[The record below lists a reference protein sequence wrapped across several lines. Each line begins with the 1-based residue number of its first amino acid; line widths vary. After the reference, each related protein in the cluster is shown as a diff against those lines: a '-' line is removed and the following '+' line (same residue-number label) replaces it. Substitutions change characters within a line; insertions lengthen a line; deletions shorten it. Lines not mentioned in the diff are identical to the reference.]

1 MKTWREIAELTGFS
15 GEALQELEETEK
27 QARGNLSKDGNLQQI
42 LKNLTDPFCWEDA
55 RKGLKNLLQTDKKGM
70 NMLLCM
76 LTACGYTYE
85 KYENLGISEEIFAET
100 MKCFWRFVQ
109 EHQVSYGCY
118 GFDRDFWTGR
128 QLSLQLFRLGELEY
142 EMCTQKEK
150 KTIAVHIPSDA
161 DISSEKVQ
169 ESLHQ
174 TREFFERYYPN
185 YRQAPYTC
193 ESWLLS
199 PALKD
204 LLPPNSR
211 ILNFQAL
218 FEVDKVHWASDAVL
232 EWVFQK
238 RGNSLEELPED
249 TSLQRKMK
257 AYLLDGGK
265 VGEAFGYL
273 KA

>member
-1 MKTWREIAELTGFS
+1 MRKYR
-15 GEALQELEETEK
+15 
-27 QARGNLSKDGNLQQI
+27 NL
-42 LKNLTDPFCWEDA
+42 
-55 RKGLKNLLQTDKKGM
+55 
-70 NMLLCM
+70 
-76 LTACGYTYE
+76 YTRPG
-85 KYENLGISEEIFAET
+85 K
-100 MKCFWRFVQ
+100 
-109 EHQVSYGCY
+109 
-118 GFDRDFWTGR
+118 
-128 QLSLQLFRLGELEY
+128 
-142 EMCTQKEK
+142 
-150 KTIAVHIPSDA
+150 
-161 DISSEKVQ
+161 
-169 ESLHQ
+169 
-174 TREFFERYYPN
+174 FFERYYPN

-218 FEVDKVHWASDAVL
+218 FEVDKVHWESDAVL